1 MKFKE
6 ILIMKMVLM
15 IIQHSY
21 LQKKTSTNVFFL
33 GGSEFE
39 SSGSEVNY
47 DDIESMLDERLPE
60 ELRNK
65 RKDQQYEERFKTI
78 MEGNSRICT
87 NLSFL

>member
-1 MKFKE
+1 MQIKFNN
-6 ILIMKMVLM
+6 IFL
-15 IIQHSY
+15 
-21 LQKKTSTNVFFL
+21 L

-78 MEGNSRICT
+78 MEGNLSSCT
-87 NLSFL
+87 FLSYL

>member
-1 MKFKE
+1 MF
-6 ILIMKMVLM
+6 I
-15 IIQHSY
+15 
-21 LQKKTSTNVFFL
+21 L

-78 MEGNSRICT
+78 MEGNLKEYIVI
-87 NLSFL
+87 NLIFL

>member
-1 MKFKE
+1 MKKV
-6 ILIMKMVLM
+6 LI
-15 IIQHSY
+15 IIQYYY
-21 LQKKTSTNVFFL
+21 LQQKNFNNVLLL

-78 MEGNSRICT
+78 MEGNSESAQI
-87 NLSFL
+87 